1 MDFIKFYENLI
12 QFQKLFIAYSFRVDF
27 ILCSQH
33 SILIS
38 QHFIKKRFNNI
49 QTKIKI
55 YFYTGTNKL
64 IHVQDK
70 KTRKNTKIDHIII
83 HGNVSILLRYN
94 EQLIEAISF
103 NRLKLGA
110 LHSSFIK

>member
-1 MDFIKFYENLI
+1 M
-12 QFQKLFIAYSFRVDF
+12 
-27 ILCSQH
+27 
-33 SILIS
+33 
-38 QHFIKKRFNNI
+38 
-49 QTKIKI
+49 
-55 YFYTGTNKL
+55 NKL
-64 IHVQDK
+64 MCKIK

-110 LHSSFIK
+110 LHSSFI